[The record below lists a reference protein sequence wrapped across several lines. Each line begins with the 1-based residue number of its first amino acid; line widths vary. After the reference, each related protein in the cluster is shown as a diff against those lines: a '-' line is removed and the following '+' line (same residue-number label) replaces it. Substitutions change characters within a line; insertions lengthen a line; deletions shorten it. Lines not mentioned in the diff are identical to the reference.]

1 MSDGDTRSARK
12 PRHGGNPVRE
22 PPPAGASAF
31 GGAVIRST
39 LMREVL
45 DLVVRVAPSDAS
57 VLLTGESG
65 VGKEV
70 VARAIHQLSPRASH
84 EFVAIN
90 CASLSGETLENEL
103 FGHERGAFTSADER
117 KLGVF
122 ELADGGTLFL
132 DEVNEMG
139 AACQAK
145 VLRAL
150 ERREFRRLGGARKI
164 KVDVR
169 IVTAA
174 NVDLH
179 EAVRARRFREDLFYR
194 LNVVHIHIP
203 PLRERREAIALMA
216 RQFLQEFC
224 EKYHQR
230 GRRLT
235 DDVVRRF
242 VQYPWPGNVRELRNV
257 VESLVLTTRGEQI
270 GLKDLPANIRATAQ
284 SSEIRLPIGATL
296 QEAEKEILRRY
307 LETYPTRKEVAR
319 VLNIGLRTLHA
330 KIKAYGLPARR
341 RVNDAPP
348 QRARIAQ

>member
-1 MSDGDTRSARK
+1 MHNDDTNSLQHNRRGQALVND
-12 PRHGGNPVRE
+12 PLPTGV
-22 PPPAGASAF
+22 F
-31 GGAVIRST
+31 ILGGAIIRST
-39 LMREVL
+39 LMRDVL
-45 DLVVRVAPSDAS
+45 DLVERIAPSDAS

-70 VARAIHQLSPRASH
+70 VARSIHQLSPRASR

-90 CASLSGETLENEL
+90 CASLSRETLENEL
-103 FGHERGAFTSADER
+103 FGHEKGAFTSADER
-117 KLGVF
+117 KVGVF

-150 ERREFRRLGGARKI
+150 ERREFRRLGGTRKI

-169 IVTAA
+169 LVAA
-174 NVDLH
+174 TNVNLE
-179 EAVRARRFREDLFYR
+179 EAVHERRFREDLFYR

-216 RQFLQEFC
+216 QQFLQEFC
-224 EKYHQR
+224 EKYHKR
-230 GRRLT
+230 GRHFT
-235 DDVVRRF
+235 DNVVERF

-257 VESLVLTTRGEQI
+257 IESLVLTTRGEQI
-270 GLKDLPANIRATAQ
+270 GPKDLPANIRAVAPLR
-284 SSEIRLPIGATL
+284 EIRLPLGVTL
-296 QEAEKEILRRY
+296 QDAEKEILRCY

-341 RVNDAPP
+341 HANGARH
-348 QRARIAQ
+348 RAKIAD

>member
-1 MSDGDTRSARK
+1 
-12 PRHGGNPVRE
+12 
-22 PPPAGASAF
+22 
-31 GGAVIRST
+31 
-39 LMREVL
+39 MREVL
-45 DLVVRVAPSDAS
+45 DLVVRIAPSDAS

-103 FGHERGAFTSADER
+103 FGHEKGAFTSADER
-117 KLGVF
+117 KVGVF
-122 ELADGGTLFL
+122 ELADSGTLFL

-150 ERREFRRLGGARKI
+150 ERREFRRLGGTRKI

-169 IVTAA
+169 LVTAA

-179 EAVRARRFREDLFYR
+179 EAVRTRRFREDLFYR

-203 PLRERREAIALMA
+203 PLRERREAIALMTQ
-216 RQFLQEFC
+216 QFLQEFC
-224 EKYHQR
+224 EKYHKR
-230 GRRLT
+230 GRHFT
-235 DDVVRRF
+235 DDVVERF

-257 VESLVLTTRGEQI
+257 IESLVLTTRGEQI
-270 GLKDLPANIRATAQ
+270 GPKDLPANIRAVAP
-284 SSEIRLPIGATL
+284 SREIHLPIGVTL
-296 QEAEKEILRRY
+296 QDAEKEILRCY
-307 LETYPTRKEVAR
+307 LEIYPTRKEVAR

-330 KIKAYGLPARR
+330 KIKAYGLPLRRAGNEASSRAKSAR
-341 RVNDAPP
+341 
-348 QRARIAQ
+348 

>member
-1 MSDGDTRSARK
+1 MSDGDTRSAQK
-12 PRHGGNPVRE
+12 PRYGGTPVSE
-22 PPPAGASAF
+22 PPPTDVFALR
-31 GGAVIRST
+31 GAVIRST

-45 DLVVRVAPSDAS
+45 DLVVRIAPSDAS

-103 FGHERGAFTSADER
+103 FGHEKGAFTSADER
-117 KLGVF
+117 KVGVF

-150 ERREFRRLGGARKI
+150 ERREFRRLGGTRKI

-179 EAVRARRFREDLFYR
+179 EAMRTRRFREDLFYR
-194 LNVVHIHIP
+194 LNVVHIDIP

-216 RQFLQEFC
+216 QQFLQEFC
-224 EKYHQR
+224 EKYHKR
-230 GRRLT
+230 GRHFT
-235 DDVVRRF
+235 DDVVERF
-242 VQYPWPGNVRELRNV
+242 VQYSWPGNVRELRNV
-257 VESLVLTTRGEQI
+257 IESLVLTTRGEQI
-270 GLKDLPANIRATAQ
+270 VPKDLPANIRAVVP
-284 SSEIRLPIGATL
+284 SREIRLPIGVTL
-296 QEAEKEILRRY
+296 QDAEKEILRCY
-307 LETYPTRKEVAR
+307 LEAYPTRKEVAR

-330 KIKAYGLPARR
+330 KIKAYGLPTRR
-341 RVNDAPP
+341 HANDAP
-348 QRARIAQ
+348 QGARLAE